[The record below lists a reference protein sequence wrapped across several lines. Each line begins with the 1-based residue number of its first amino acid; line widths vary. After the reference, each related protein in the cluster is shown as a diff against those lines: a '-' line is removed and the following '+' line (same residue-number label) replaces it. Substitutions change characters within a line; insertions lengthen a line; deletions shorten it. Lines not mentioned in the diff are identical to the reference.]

1 MTIRLTLL
9 AACSL
14 ALAGCSEGFEDGI
27 PVYLGENRVGTLN
40 APREAA
46 APTAV
51 DECQALALRAAD
63 PSITD
68 AQRRAAAEYRA
79 SIGC

>member
-9 AACSL
+9 AACSM
-14 ALAGCSEGFEDGI
+14 ALIGCSGFEDGI
-27 PVYLGENRVGTLN
+27 PVYVGENRVGTLN
-40 APREAA
+40 APQEAA
-46 APTAV
+46 APSAV
-51 DECQALALRAAD
+51 DQCQALALRAAD

>member
-1 MTIRLTLL
+1 MTIRLTFLV
-9 AACSL
+9 ACGL
-14 ALAGCSEGFEDGI
+14 TLAGCSEFEEGV

-40 APREAA
+40 APREAGGSS
-46 APTAV
+46 AV
-51 DECQALALRAAD
+51 DQCQALALRAAD

-79 SIGC
+79 SIAC

>member
-1 MTIRLTLL
+1 MTIRLTVL
-9 AACSL
+9 AAFGL
-14 ALAGCSEGFEDGI
+14 ALGGCSDFEDGV

-40 APREAA
+40 APRGAA
-46 APTAV
+46 GPTAV

-79 SIGC
+79 SLGC

>member
-1 MTIRLTLL
+1 MIIRLTFL
-9 AACSL
+9 AASCL
-14 ALAGCSEGFEDGI
+14 ALAGCSGFEDGV
-27 PVYLGENRVGTLN
+27 PVYLGENRLGTLN

-46 APTAV
+46 SATVV